1 VYFVNNVP
9 NSQKEIAGRMNQIL
23 ENTMSFLKLYL
34 MEEHRIKDLEPE
46 AYLEI
51 PSEALRETLVNA
63 VAHRDYTISAPTRIF
78 ILKDHVELHTPG
90 RLPNTVTIDSMKIG
104 GAHVL
109 RNPTI
114 YNLLAKMGLVTD
126 IGSGV
131 LRIIESVKKALQKD
145 VLFDLIET
153 EFIVTIPRK

>member
-1 VYFVNNVP
+1 
-9 NSQKEIAGRMNQIL
+9 
-23 ENTMSFLKLYL
+23 
-34 MEEHRIKDLEPE
+34 
-46 AYLEI
+46 
-51 PSEALRETLVNA
+51 
-63 VAHRDYTISAPTRIF
+63 
-78 ILKDHVELHTPG
+78 
-90 RLPNTVTIDSMKIG
+90 MKIG